1 MLETNITLDN
11 NRLPIHTE
19 ADRIFAQVGKDLIV
33 LIDRPTHKGAHQ
45 EDEELF
51 VLPAIQD
58 DSLLE
63 EVYKELV
70 ANPVLPELDS
80 APQRVRLND
89 WGVYMVSLSLQ
100 WHVTVEGN
108 NKKYSLQFAKPKLK
122 LPLYASLAKAIMSH
136 ESFNKEVDKML
147 IKKGIDDL
155 FVRTCILEGMSL
167 HNVID
172 IDIDSGTIVWRS
184 PENTDHKIAM
194 WRAVLLSIINEVVI
208 QAKRSAKIWTSTVLL
223 DPANFSTMID
233 YIDETYKD
241 YDIKWAIAQYLD
253 GVSIQVVIK

>member
-1 MLETNITLDN
+1 MVLETNITLDN

-89 WGVYMVSLSLQ
+89 
-100 WHVTVEGN
+100 
-108 NKKYSLQFAKPKLK
+108 
-122 LPLYASLAKAIMSH
+122 
-136 ESFNKEVDKML
+136 
-147 IKKGIDDL
+147 
-155 FVRTCILEGMSL
+155 
-167 HNVID
+167 
-172 IDIDSGTIVWRS
+172 
-184 PENTDHKIAM
+184 
-194 WRAVLLSIINEVVI
+194 
-208 QAKRSAKIWTSTVLL
+208 
-223 DPANFSTMID
+223 
-233 YIDETYKD
+233 
-241 YDIKWAIAQYLD
+241 
-253 GVSIQVVIK
+253 